1 MGSFDGEDGI
11 PRQRLVGSNDLL
23 GQIHGLERGQDG
35 SSGQGTPVDVRKV
48 NVGGTRS
55 MIPEAELTEDVAF
68 PIRVAQA
75 DRLVHTI

>member
-1 MGSFDGEDGI
+1 MSSLDGEDWI
-11 PRQRLVGSNDLL
+11 PRQRFVGSDDLL

-35 SSGQGTPVDVRKV
+35 SSGHGTPVDVGEMD
-48 NVGGTRS
+48 VGSTCLVVS
-55 MIPEAELTEDVAF
+55 EAELAEDVTF